1 MGDERLK
8 NAPERGQV
16 VSSEDAVAVPPES
29 DLAAL
34 RAPTAAG
41 GRRRKKSSPGQR
53 GRTAFIV
60 AFLSPAVILYG
71 LFVILPLIQSFVLSL
86 YRWRG
91 VSANRRFIGT
101 ANFEKLFADEIFW
114 RALKNNLWLLGFAG
128 IALVGLGVLIA
139 HGVHSGTRMGRGLR
153 SIYLFPQ
160 VISMVVVAVLWM
172 FLYNPSFGL
181 LDASLRAVGLERWA
195 KPWLG
200 DPSSALPAVGVAF
213 VWYALGFYIML
224 FAAGLQA
231 VPKEVTEAAE
241 LDGSSGLHRFRR
253 ITWPML
259 WAIKRIAIVYIVINV
274 MNVFALVYVMTEG
287 GPDRATE
294 TMLTY
299 LYKQGFKN
307 FEFGYATAIAVANF
321 VVAMALAF
329 IVMAAFRRNP
339 ESTR

>member
-1 MGDERLK
+1 
-8 NAPERGQV
+8 
-16 VSSEDAVAVPPES
+16 
-29 DLAAL
+29 
-34 RAPTAAG
+34 
-41 GRRRKKSSPGQR
+41 
-53 GRTAFIV
+53 
-60 AFLSPAVILYG
+60 
-71 LFVILPLIQSFVLSL
+71 
-86 YRWRG
+86 
-91 VSANRRFIGT
+91 
-101 ANFEKLFADEIFW
+101 
-114 RALKNNLWLLGFAG
+114 
-128 IALVGLGVLIA
+128 
-139 HGVHSGTRMGRGLR
+139 
-153 SIYLFPQ
+153 
-160 VISMVVVAVLWM
+160 
-172 FLYNPSFGL
+172 
-181 LDASLRAVGLERWA
+181 
-195 KPWLG
+195 
-200 DPSSALPAVGVAF
+200 
-213 VWYALGFYIML
+213 
-224 FAAGLQA
+224 LQA